1 MAPTT
6 RQTINAQDTIRAG
19 PSGQPIDTGNDGG
32 QEHTDVAQL
41 QELIRTMAQER
52 QADRQQI
59 TQLLSQ
65 ITALTAANM
74 PNYSPSPA
82 PNHPINSMERD
93 TPASATTVS
102 NRYNDTKY
110 SKKRPDPPVFTNGV
124 DPVFESWQIQTQAKL
139 RANADHYPTE
149 EDKMEYV
156 FSRTLGDAQ
165 KHLLPKFEEDSPI
178 RFTSAKEMFQHLAA
192 IYVNPNKVRDAQFEY
207 HRLRMQATQAFSEF
221 QTTFLHLAGEG
232 QVPRTSLRL
241 DLYDKLPPHLQR
253 MLLPTLDDL
262 DTYEQLAARCLAL
275 DTGLKRIEEAEKQLQ
290 PPYRKRKSQLTFT
303 ASTTTSG
310 TAGTPATPPIT
321 RASPTPEVHSRH
333 NTPTETTVTCYNCHK
348 PGHFASSCPEPKK
361 SDLKAIEEELSDTE
375 LGKEEP

>member
-6 RQTINAQDTIRAG
+6 RHTANSQN
-19 PSGQPIDTGNDGG
+19 TGNDEN
-32 QEHTDVAQL
+32 QELTDVAQL

-59 TQLLSQ
+59 AQLLSQ

-74 PNYSPSPA
+74 PNYSPGPT
-82 PNHPINSMERD
+82 PNRPMDSIERE
-93 TPASATTVS
+93 TPSTTTVS
-102 NRYNDTKY
+102 SRSNDTKY
-110 SKKRPDPPVFTNGV
+110 SKKRPDPPVFTNGI
-124 DPVFESWQIQTQAKL
+124 DPIFESWKIQMQAKL

-156 FSRTLGDAQ
+156 FSRTGGDAQ
-165 KHLLPKFEEDSPI
+165 KHLLPKFDEDSPV
-178 RFTSAKEMFQHLAA
+178 RFTSTKETFQHLAA

-207 HRLRMQATQAFSEF
+207 HRLRMQATQTFSEF

-232 QVPRTSLRL
+232 QVPKPSLRL

-290 PPYRKRKSQLTFT
+290 PQYRKKRSRTTFPTSTT
-303 ASTTTSG
+303 ASG
-310 TAGTPATPPIT
+310 NAGSLASTPLSPRT
-321 RASPTPEVHSRH
+321 SPTPEGTSRYS
-333 NTPTETTVTCYNCHK
+333 TPAETTVTCYNCHK
-348 PGHFASSCPEPKK
+348 PGHYASSCPEPKK
-361 SDLKAIEEELSDTE
+361 VDFKAVEEELSDTE

>member
-1 MAPTT
+1 MAPIT
-6 RQTINAQDTIRAG
+6 RQTANSQN
-19 PSGQPIDTGNDGG
+19 TGNDEN
-32 QEHTDVAQL
+32 QELTDVAQL

-52 QADRQQI
+52 QADREQI

-74 PNYSPSPA
+74 PNYSPGPT
-82 PNHPINSMERD
+82 PNRPMDSIGRE
-93 TPASATTVS
+93 TPSTTTASS
-102 NRYNDTKY
+102 RSNDTKY
-110 SKKRPDPPVFTNGV
+110 SKRRPDPPVFTNGV
-124 DPVFESWQIQTQAKL
+124 DPVFESWKIQMQAKL

-165 KHLLPKFEEDSPI
+165 KHLLPRIDEDSPF
-178 RFTSAKEMFQHLAA
+178 RFMSTKEMYQHLAA

-207 HRLRMQATQAFSEF
+207 HRLRMQVTQTFSDF

-253 MLLPTLDDL
+253 MILPTLDDL
-262 DTYEQLAARCLAL
+262 DTYEQLASRCLAL

-290 PPYRKRKSQLTFT
+290 PQYRKRKSQTTFT
-303 ASTTTSG
+303 ASATTSG
-310 TAGTPATPPIT
+310 TAGTLATPP
-321 RASPTPEVHSRH
+321 RLSPTPEIHSRRG
-333 NTPTETTVTCYNCHK
+333 TPAETTVTCYNCHK